1 MGAFLA
7 YTVYSGIFLLAGYL
21 LYKWMMASE
30 KQSSLNRGVLTGIYV
45 LSFVAWPLANMRFG
59 AEPSAVALE
68 IGELELVSVG
78 EPSVPLWPRVALVI
92 YLAGLVAVSIW
103 TLVVAVRLA
112 VLIRSGRHIHYDGY
126 TLVLASRQDVA
137 PFSWGRYI
145 VMSEA
150 DYTSAGEL
158 ISAHERAHIHYGHCY
173 DLLMAQM
180 VCIVMWYNPAAWLM
194 REELKSVHEY
204 QADGSV
210 ISSGVDARQY
220 QMLLIKKAVGIRFQ
234 SLANSLNHSKLKQ
247 RITMMYKEKNSGLR
261 RLRGLVLGLAPVMA
275 LAVVNIPAVASAI
288 SGLGEAS
295 LESPAESM
303 AAVTVDKVSENPSN
317 SESAKA
323 ETKAVEAEQIATYP
337 GGEQEM
343 FRYLAMNVNYPPS
356 AAEKN
361 IQGRSVIGF
370 TVEADGSLSDFKVVK
385 SAGAVLD
392 QEATRVIAS
401 MPKWNPARKGGV
413 AVASK
418 FVLPVEFKLTATDV
432 TDAEEAAAKDGA
444 KVLDEVKVVGY
455 GTLKKNSEK
464 TETTAI
470 VKIVNKDL
478 SGPSEADVAIF
489 VDGKRISQEELQ
501 KINAD
506 KIKSIEVRKDQKDYP
521 GGAIYVTMQK

>member
-1 MGAFLA
+1 
-7 YTVYSGIFLLAGYL
+7 
-21 LYKWMMASE
+21 
-30 KQSSLNRGVLTGIYV
+30 
-45 LSFVAWPLANMRFG
+45 
-59 AEPSAVALE
+59 
-68 IGELELVSVG
+68 
-78 EPSVPLWPRVALVI
+78 
-92 YLAGLVAVSIW
+92 
-103 TLVVAVRLA
+103 
-112 VLIRSGRHIHYDGY
+112 
-126 TLVLASRQDVA
+126 
-137 PFSWGRYI
+137 
-145 VMSEA
+145 
-150 DYTSAGEL
+150 
-158 ISAHERAHIHYGHCY
+158 
-173 DLLMAQM
+173 
-180 VCIVMWYNPAAWLM
+180 
-194 REELKSVHEY
+194 
-204 QADGSV
+204 
-210 ISSGVDARQY
+210 
-220 QMLLIKKAVGIRFQ
+220 
-234 SLANSLNHSKLKQ
+234 
-247 RITMMYKEKNSGLR
+247 MMYKEKNRGLR

-323 ETKAVEAEQIATYP
+323 ETKAVEAEQMATYP

-356 AAEKN
+356 AMEKN

-418 FVLPVEFKLTATDV
+418 YVLPVEFKLTGTEEKK
-432 TDAEEAAAKDGA
+432 AENVEAEDDA

-455 GTLKKNSEK
+455 GTSKKNSDK

-489 VDGKRISQEELQ
+489 VDGKRISSQEELQ